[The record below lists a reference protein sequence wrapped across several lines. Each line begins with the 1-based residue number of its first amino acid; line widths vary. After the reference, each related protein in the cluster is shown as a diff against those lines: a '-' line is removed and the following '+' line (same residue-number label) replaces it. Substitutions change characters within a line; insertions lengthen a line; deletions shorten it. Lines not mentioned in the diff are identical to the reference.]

1 MSAHPA
7 PWDYL
12 ILTASNGRQASA
24 YESQL
29 EARRE
34 AGRLDRARNT
44 LVVADLEGKRIGS
57 GGSTVEC
64 LRAVVRKEARAGE
77 SDEQTLSRLRVL
89 IIHAGGDSR
98 RLPAYGPCGKIF
110 LPVPG
115 ESDGELG
122 RTLFDLLAPAFMDL
136 PAGAPGQGQVVVT
149 AGDALIRIDMS
160 AVRLDRPGITGVGS
174 WASPEEAA
182 RHGVY
187 CAGSDGRVRLYLQK
201 PPVEEQRTSGAI
213 SGEGRTILDAG
224 VMSFD
229 GAAAAAL
236 MRAFPDTEMMLKRG
250 VDLYRE
256 VCCALGEE
264 GTLEHYIH
272 SAQGS
277 GSDWTRDELAAAYPA
292 LSGIPFWA
300 EVSPRCEFL
309 HFGSTKQLIES
320 GVELSGGESLLIMNS
335 IVNAQVSGEQI
346 WVEGCRIDAPVKLGG
361 RNVLV
366 GVDVDA
372 PLELPRGACIDV
384 LSGEGGWFIRC
395 YGVEDDFKTRAESGG
410 RFCGRPLLEWLA
422 AVGGRPAEFWREGEA
437 RSLWSARVFPAEAK
451 PDFAKWLWMFEPEG
465 ASEEQKRAY
474 LAAKRYSAEEIAWLS
489 DQDAFHARRR
499 ELNRQRV

>member
-1 MSAHPA
+1 MNAPA
-7 PWDYL
+7 ATWDYL
-12 ILTASNGRQASA
+12 ILTASNDRQASA

-29 EARRE
+29 QARRE
-34 AGRLDRARNT
+34 AGRLGRARET
-44 LVVADLEGKRIGS
+44 LVVADLGGKRIGS

-64 LRAVVRKEARAGE
+64 LRAVVAREARAGE
-77 SDEQTLSRLRVL
+77 SDEQTLSRLRIL

-122 RTLFDLLAPAFMDL
+122 RTLFDLLAPAFMEL
-136 PAGAPGQGQVVVT
+136 PAGAAGQGQVVVT

-174 WASPEEAA
+174 WAEPEEAA

-187 CAGSDGRVRLYLQK
+187 CAGEDGRVRLYLQK
-201 PPVEEQRTSGAI
+201 PSISEQEKAGAI
-213 SGEGRTILDAG
+213 NGAGRTILDAG

-236 MRAFPDTEMMLKRG
+236 MRAFPGREMMLERG
-250 VDLYRE
+250 IDIYRE
-256 VCCALGEE
+256 VCCALGGE
-264 GTLEHYIH
+264 GTLEHYVR

-277 GSDWTRDELAAAYPA
+277 GSDWTDEELRAAYPA

-309 HFGSTKQLIES
+309 HFGSTRQLIES
-320 GVELSGGESLLIMNS
+320 GMELSGGERLLVMNS
-335 IVNAQVSGEQI
+335 VVEAEIEGEES
-346 WVEGCRIDAPVKLGG
+346 WVEGCRIGAAVKLGG

-366 GVDVDA
+366 GVDVEK
-372 PLELPRGACIDV
+372 PLALPRGASIDV

-395 YGVEDDFKTRAESGG
+395 YGVEDDFKTKAEKGG
-410 RFCGRPLLEWLA
+410 KFCGRPLLEWIEL
-422 AVGGRPAEFWREGEA
+422 VGGRPEDFWCGGEA
-437 RSLWSARVFPAEAK
+437 RSLWSARVFPAEAR
-451 PDFAKWLWMFEPEG
+451 PEFAKWLWMFEPG
-465 ASEEQKRAY
+465 AASDEQKRGY
-474 LAAKRYSAEEIAWLS
+474 LAAKRRSAEEIAWLS

-499 ELNRQRV
+499 ELNRRKG